1 MERTMSDEAPMARV
15 VERDGQLVLEDP
27 VGYAV
32 ATAVE
37 RVNLYRADSEAVR
50 RLERRAEKKGA
61 EVGSPFAVVVIDVD
75 CPTWSDLVAML
86 MPGHDWNQFRA
97 RGEQP
102 VARGVVPRDFLCQ
115 LLDDVRKQSGE
126 LVTGAT
132 PPGLFT
138 AVFGR
143 GGVTLF
149 EVT

>member
-1 MERTMSDEAPMARV
+1 MNTKSDAPTATVREV
-15 VERDGQLVLEDP
+15 NGQLVLEDP

-32 ATAVE
+32 MCSVE
-37 RVNLYRADSEAVR
+37 RVNLYRADPEAVR
-50 RLERRAEKKGA
+50 RLELRAEKKGA

-75 CPTWSDLVAML
+75 CPTWADLVDML
-86 MPGHDWNQFRA
+86 MPGHDWDQFRS
-97 RGEQP
+97 RGEKP
-102 VARGVVPRDFLCQ
+102 VARGVVPRDFLCT

-126 LVTGAT
+126 AVTGPT

-149 EVT
+149 EVK